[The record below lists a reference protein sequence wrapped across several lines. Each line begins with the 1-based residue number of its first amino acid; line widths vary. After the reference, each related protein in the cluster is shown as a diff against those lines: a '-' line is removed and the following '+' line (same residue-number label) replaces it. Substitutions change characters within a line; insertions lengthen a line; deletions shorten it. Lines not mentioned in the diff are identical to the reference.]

1 MFADHTRLIAKA
13 ARAALVPLGFRQRCR
28 SRLWYCDHGWWAEII
43 EFQPS
48 AWSKGS
54 YLNIAAMWLWQPG
67 EHWAFNES
75 RRVAAFCE
83 YQDEARFSAA
93 MTRLASL
100 AASETLKQRQ
110 QFGSIDAAARY
121 VIQESTP
128 CFWQRYHA
136 AVFASISGDR
146 QMARTFLE
154 AVLAEPAVVPW
165 MAEVHAKAVCLSG
178 HLSSI
183 EDARALV
190 AEDVRETRTQLG
202 LAVLPSTHD
211 LWSGPS
217 SQGV

>member
-1 MFADHTRLIAKA
+1 MSTDHTRLIAKT
-13 ARAALVPLGFRQRCR
+13 ARAAMVPLGFRQRGR

-67 EHWAFNES
+67 GHWAFNES
-75 RRVAAFCE
+75 RRVATFCE

-110 QFGSIDAAARY
+110 QFDSIDAAARY

-136 AVFASISGDR
+136 AVFASISSDH
-146 QMARTFLE
+146 QTARTFLE

-165 MAEVHAKAVCLSG
+165 MTEVHAKAVCLSR
-178 HLSSI
+178 HLSST

-190 AEDVRETRTQLG
+190 AEDVQKTRAQLG
-202 LAVLPSTHD
+202 LAVLPGTHD

-217 SQGV
+217 LQGV

>member
-1 MFADHTRLIAKA
+1 MSADHARLIAKA
-13 ARAALVPLGFRQRCR
+13 ARAALVPLGFKQRGR

-54 YLNIAAMWLWQPG
+54 YLNVAAMWMWQPG
-67 EHWAFNES
+67 GHWAFNES
-75 RRVAAFCE
+75 RRVDAFCE
-83 YQDEARFSAA
+83 YQDEAQFSAA
-93 MTRLASL
+93 MTRLATL
-100 AASETLKQRQ
+100 GASETLKQRQ
-110 QFGSIDAAARY
+110 QFDSIDTAARY

-146 QMARTFLE
+146 QTARIFLE
-154 AVLAEPAVVPW
+154 AVLAEPAVTPW
-165 MAEVHAKAVCLSG
+165 MTEVHAKAIHLSE

-190 AEDVRETRTQLG
+190 AEDVRQTRAQLS
-202 LAVLPSTHD
+202 LAVLPSAHD
-211 LWSGPS
+211 LWTGRS